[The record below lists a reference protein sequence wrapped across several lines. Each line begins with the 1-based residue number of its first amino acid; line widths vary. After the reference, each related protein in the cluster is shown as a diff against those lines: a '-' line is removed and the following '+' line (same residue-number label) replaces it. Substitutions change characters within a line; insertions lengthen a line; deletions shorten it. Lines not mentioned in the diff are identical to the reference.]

1 MSGRS
6 SSGKATSM
14 TTPWTSSTRPVSVL
28 PPSRPP
34 SRSSRSSASRPS
46 VLCSVL
52 ASTRSPSKALSAKAL
67 GPGDDLHDLLG
78 DVRLALAVRLEREV
92 VDQLGGVLGCV
103 AHRRHPRAMLRCG
116 RLQQR
121 TVDGYLDVVGRE
133 PLEDLLRVGLVDP
146 QRAAVSVLALVTP
159 FPLVLFLPAEH
170 IRLL

>member
-1 MSGRS
+1 MSGRF
-6 SSGKATSM
+6 SSGKTTSM
-14 TTPWTSSTRPVSVL
+14 TTPWTSSTRPVSGL
-28 PPSRPP
+28 SSSRRS
-34 SRSSRSSASRPS
+34 SRSSRSSRPS

-103 AHRRHPRAMLRCG
+103 AHRRHPRAMLRRG

-133 PLEDLLRVGLVDP
+133 PLEDLLR
-146 QRAAVSVLALVTP
+146 
-159 FPLVLFLPAEH
+159 
-170 IRLL
+170 